1 MTSLVGIIGYPLG
14 HSVSPVFQQAALDH
28 HRMDARY
35 EAWETPPEELEG
47 RLRSLRS
54 PDMLGANV
62 TLPHKEAVIPY
73 LDLLTPEARRT
84 GAVNTIVH
92 TGDGLEGHNTDIPGF
107 LRALREDGEFEP
119 SGKRVLL
126 LGAGGAAR
134 AVAYALVG
142 QGIAGLSIA
151 NRTVERAQSLVSDL
165 DTPIATALALDAAA
179 LSTLDG
185 WDLVVN
191 CTTLGMH
198 HSAAENETPIP
209 ASLIPPDTLACD
221 LVYNPQETPLLRA
234 AAQAGARTLGG
245 LPMLVYQGAEAFR
258 LWTAREPPIDV
269 MFDAA
274 RRALANIG

>member
-1 MTSLVGIIGYPLG
+1 MTAIAGIIGYPLG
-14 HSVSPVFQQAALDH
+14 HSVSPAFQHAALDH
-28 HRMDARY
+28 HRLDARY

-47 RLRSLRS
+47 RLRSLRGS
-54 PDMLGANV
+54 DVLGASV
-62 TLPHKEAVIPY
+62 TVPHKEAVIPY
-73 LDLLTPEARRT
+73 LDRLTPEARRT

-92 TGDGLEGHNTDIPGF
+92 TADGLEGHNTDIPGF
-107 LRALREDGEFEP
+107 LRALREDGRFEP

-134 AVAYALVG
+134 AVAHALVG
-142 QGIAGLSIA
+142 QGIAALSIA
-151 NRTVERAQSLVSDL
+151 NRTLDRAQSLVTDL
-165 DTPIATALALDAAA
+165 NTPIAAALALDAAT
-179 LSTLDG
+179 LSAQDG

-191 CTTLGMH
+191 CTTLGMR
-198 HSAAENETPIP
+198 HSAGESDTPIP
-209 ASLIPPDTLACD
+209 GSLIPRDALVCD

-258 LWTAREPPIDV
+258 LWTDREPPIEV

-274 RRALANIG
+274 RRALADT